1 MTAKNAFT
9 LAEVLIN
16 LAIIGIIAALTI
28 PSLINSYKKVQ
39 LKSQLNKT
47 YSSLSQGVNMIY
59 AETGLPVTP
68 ARYSKAG
75 SFYKDLMKYMRV
87 AKDCGGHGC
96 VHYAGDGAYTID
108 DYQIYSKK
116 SVIHTHFLDEGQF
129 ILQDGMLVM
138 GENPTNNTDAGLLLT
153 ADING
158 LENGPNAWGHDLF
171 TFEVLD
177 NRLVPSG
184 AKGTHYDL
192 ESHPSLCSETSAS
205 NLNGIACTEKALSD
219 PDYFKNL
226 P

>member
-1 MTAKNAFT
+1 MNIKRKKHKSKLKSGLLRPLFNAVFVQQILNHT
-9 LAEVLIN
+9 PVNPQLCRPLLMLTCQVLIC
-16 LAIIGIIAALTI
+16 A
-28 PSLINSYKKVQ
+28 
-39 LKSQLNKT
+39 KSFE
-47 YSSLSQGVNMIY
+47 I
-59 AETGLPVTP
+59 
-68 ARYSKAG
+68 
-75 SFYKDLMKYMRV
+75 
-87 AKDCGGHGC
+87 
-96 VHYAGDGAYTID
+96 HYADAYTID

-116 SVIHTHFLDEGQF
+116 SVIHTHFLDDGQF
-129 ILQDGMLVM
+129 ILQDGVLVM
-138 GENPTNNTDAGLLLT
+138 GENPTNNADAGLLLT

-205 NLNGIACTEKALSD
+205 TLNGIACTEKALSD